1 MIKIN
6 RQKPIDIY
14 YDVYK
19 DGKKIKNKSKESLSN
34 GDTIELIESS
44 ILYGNF
50 FYFYAIFNLIL
61 AFLSGSFDD
70 YKDSKVTQRRLKIKI
85 VEVNSDE
92 FIINIPR
99 DINKLT
105 IDGVTSLEQ
114 LSYEEVRDEKIVKRL
129 NIAKKSL
136 IFIPVLI
143 LCIIFIILAV
153 VLIRQ

>member
-6 RQKPIDIY
+6 RQKPFDIY
-14 YDVYK
+14 YNVYK
-19 DGKKIKNKSKESLSN
+19 DGKRIRNGSKESLSN
-34 GDTIELIESS
+34 GETIELIESNVWYS
-44 ILYGNF
+44 KF
-50 FYFYAIFNLIL
+50 WYFDVLFNLIIGL
-61 AFLSGSFDD
+61 LSCSFDD

-85 VEVNSDE
+85 VEVNSGE

-105 IDGVTSLEQ
+105 IDGVTLLEQ

-136 IFIPVLI
+136 IFVPVLI

-153 VLIRQ
+153 VLTR